1 MDNTTVLSW
10 NVRGLNAQA
19 RRDNVRTLVDDI
31 RPSIVCLQETKLDV
45 ISEFL
50 VFSLLGR
57 DFVDFAYLPAS
68 STRGGILIAGR
79 RGSVSLSNVLVGCY
93 SVTVAVEAAANTA
106 DGDGKWW
113 LSTVYGPQDDRAKGI
128 FLEELEAIRDTCSG
142 PWAITGDFNLILSEA
157 DKNNDRIDR
166 ANLRR
171 FRRTVATL
179 GLQDMHLHVEQ
190 REGSPDP
197 CAPRQS
203 ADLLGVG

>member
-1 MDNTTVLSW
+1 
-10 NVRGLNAQA
+10 
-19 RRDNVRTLVDDI
+19 
-31 RPSIVCLQETKLDV
+31 
-45 ISEFL
+45 
-50 VFSLLGR
+50 
-57 DFVDFAYLPAS
+57 VDFAYLPAS

-93 SVTVAVEAAANTA
+93 SVTVAVEAAANTD

-197 CAPRQS
+197 WSGMTNSPALTF
-203 ADLLGVG
+203 AD